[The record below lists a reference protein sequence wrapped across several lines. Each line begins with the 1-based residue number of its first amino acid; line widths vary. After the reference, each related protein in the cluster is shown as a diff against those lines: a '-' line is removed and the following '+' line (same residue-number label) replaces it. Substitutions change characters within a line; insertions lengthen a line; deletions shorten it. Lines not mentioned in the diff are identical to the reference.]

1 MDNADTLITT
11 AQLAEIAG
19 VTSAA
24 VSNWRRRQKT
34 FPAPAEFGP
43 GGRALFS
50 LTEAR
55 AWLEETGRAD
65 KAPKKEED
73 VLSLLLAVEA
83 AIGGITGGA
92 QAEQILCALI
102 TLRFVTPKPRNLSAD
117 SAGLRAALAAAAT
130 KPEFDDLFT
139 PLVGKSQLESVF
151 TLLGELDKRSLPGLF
166 DLVIGRIDRFSG
178 NLTNESLNSFLVWL
192 VLSFHRDRHGDETTI
207 YDPACGYGELLWDCA
222 VQIANFPTPGA
233 RRRLAA
239 ANIVGQDIDC
249 NVARAVRQNLVLHG
263 VNGTIKC
270 GDSLLD
276 PVLPSLK
283 ADVVVCHPP
292 YGLRLPALKETA
304 GDRRWLLNLPGGAT
318 ADFAWL
324 QHCLYHLGE
333 SGRAYVTLPISSFSR
348 GGRDAD
354 VRRQLIR
361 AGAVETVIAL
371 PGSFGESSSAPVAV
385 WILRPPGA
393 AGEASSVLLIDFCTR
408 LFTTEPE
415 AIMDEYMWAIEVHRA
430 DPRGATDELLAV
442 SAEMPGEQLLN
453 HGSSLDPRE
462 RVAEWKAGEAA
473 RNSARHRE
481 EVKRDEEQISLLAK
495 GLADQVKLLDVASTY
510 LAKAERSQPEW
521 LTVAELT
528 KLGRIEILDGIE
540 PDPRPRRRGG
550 AAGSSVPKWTPE
562 AVVARA
568 GSPKKHFPRKND
580 PISDAEATRPGD
592 LVVAVGTKPHAVSSR
607 YSSAWNAVIVD
618 EVGGAAV
625 ESPAI
630 GLRIVGDW
638 ISTSLAAAIL
648 ESAIN
653 LTAQDGDPARAILEM
668 QLPVIDSADL
678 PKLEIWAEQTRRIAQ
693 SGAELQ
699 RMGDLAGNLLFELIR
714 RPGRPGWKGNK

>member
-55 AWLEETGRAD
+55 AWLQETGRAD

-83 AIGGITGGA
+83 AVGGATGGS

-102 TLRFVTPKPRNLSAD
+102 TLRFVMPKARNRAAD
-117 SAGLRAALAAAAT
+117 SAGLQAALAAAAT

-139 PLVGKSQLESVF
+139 PLVDKPELESVF
-151 TLLGELDKRSLPGLF
+151 ALLAEFDKRSLPGLF
-166 DLVIGRIDRFSG
+166 GLAIGRIDRFSG
-178 NLTNESLNSFLVWL
+178 NLANETLNDFLGWL
-192 VLSFHRDRHGDETTI
+192 VFSFHRDRHGDETTI

-222 VQIANFPTPGA
+222 VQIANFPTPGSS
-233 RRRLAA
+233 RRLAA
-239 ANIVGQDIDC
+239 TNLVGQDIDC
-249 NVARAVRQNLVLHG
+249 DVARAARQSLILKRVDG
-263 VNGTIKC
+263 SIKC

-276 PVLPSLK
+276 SILPSLK

-304 GDRRWLLNLPGGAT
+304 GDQRWLLNLPGGAT

-324 QHCLYHLGE
+324 QHCLYHLSE

-371 PGSFGESSSAPVAV
+371 PSSFGESSSAPVAV
-385 WILRPPGA
+385 WILRPPGSA
-393 AGEASSVLLIDFCTR
+393 DEARSVLLIDFCTR
-408 LFTTEPE
+408 LFSTEPE
-415 AIMDEYMWAIEVHRA
+415 DIMAEYMWAIEAHRET
-430 DPRGATDELLAV
+430 PRGLTDELLAV
-442 SAEMPGEQLLN
+442 SADMPRDQLLN

-462 RVAEWKAGEAA
+462 RVAEWKAGAAA
-473 RNSARHRE
+473 RNSARHRAA
-481 EVKRDEEQISLLAK
+481 VKRDEEQISLLSR

-510 LAKAERSQPEW
+510 LAKAERSEPEW
-521 LTVAELT
+521 LTVAELI
-528 KLGRIEILDGIE
+528 KLGRLEMLDGFG
-540 PDPRPRRRGG
+540 PQPRHFGRSG
-550 AAGSSVPKWTPE
+550 APGTAVQKWTLE

-580 PISDAEATRPGD
+580 PISDAEATRTGD
-592 LVVAVGTKPHAVSSR
+592 LVVAVGTKPHAASSR